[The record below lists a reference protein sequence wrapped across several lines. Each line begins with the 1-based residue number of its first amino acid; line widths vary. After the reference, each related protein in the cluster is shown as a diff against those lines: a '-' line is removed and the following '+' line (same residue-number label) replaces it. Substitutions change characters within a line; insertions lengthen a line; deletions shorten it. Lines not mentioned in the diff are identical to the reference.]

1 MSVRRR
7 TRLAVLAATAVL
19 GATVPVLGGATS
31 AWACGDDQPAVA
43 ASASASA
50 SAPAPAA
57 SAPAA
62 PAPSASAPSAP
73 AAAPVADLKLRV
85 DSLWRDADTITAG
98 GAPVQIGVEV
108 SNGGTETIEG
118 VRPFPTFFNYSDDTK
133 SILHPEDLVLEVKT
147 GGAWKTLPMKWGCD
161 PTLRG
166 DYSSLATDLAPGQTV
181 EFLFRLSVTTHSNAA
196 QQKIEVSVGART
208 DQVVPMNGKGFV
220 LPVIHPAAPT
230 TPAPTATT
238 KAPSTPA
245 ATPSAPST
253 PAQTPT
259 ARNTTAPV
267 VVPAALTSN
276 TTPSPTAVPVGTG
289 NLAST
294 GGGSSSTPLLIG
306 GTTLV
311 LLGAGAV
318 TFAARRRA
326 AGHRG

>member
-31 AWACGDDQPAVA
+31 AWACGDDQPA
-43 ASASASA
+43 ASASA
-50 SAPAPAA
+50 SAPA

-62 PAPSASAPSAP
+62 SPTP
-73 AAAPVADLKLRV
+73 AADPKPGIGVFDQNAG
-85 DSLWRDADTITAG
+85 TITAG
-98 GAPVQIGVEV
+98 GAPVEFGVEV
-108 SNGGTETIEG
+108 HNGGTETLKGIH
-118 VRPFPTFFNYSDDTK
+118 PFPTFFNESGDLDGT
-133 SILHPEDLVLEVKT
+133 LHAADLSLEVMHQ
-147 GGAWKTLPMKWGCD
+147 GAWKTIALKPGCD

-166 DYSSLATDLAPGQTV
+166 DYSFLDTDLAPGRATR
-181 EFLFRLSVTTHSNAA
+181 FLFRLSVTSHSTAA
-196 QQKIEVSVGART
+196 QKQVDVRVGV
-208 DQVVPMNGKGFV
+208 QQPYQNFV
-220 LPVIHPAAPT
+220 QEHPHFTLPIVHPAAPG
-230 TPAPTATT
+230 TPAPGATT
-238 KAPSTPA
+238 KAPTTPA

-267 VVPAALTSN
+267 VVPAALTSS
-276 TTPSPTAVPVGTG
+276 TVPSPTAVPVGTG

-294 GGGSSSTPLLIG
+294 GGGAADMPLLIG
-306 GTTLV
+306 GTALV